1 MILVD
6 TSVWIDQLHRSDPAL
21 IMFLEREDVP
31 RTRDRGL
38 AASLCLSGSHNFLPR
53 SWGRS

>member
-1 MILVD
+1 VILVD

-21 IMFLEREDVP
+21 IMFLERKDVP

-38 AASLCLSGSHNFLPR
+38 AASLFLSGSHNFLPR